1 MTNTKATA
9 TAAEPDTQ
17 APDHAP
23 KTRKRV
29 WCILRLRD
37 YCLTGLHPG
46 DSEPGDFE
54 RIKSNLV
61 LTTDREAAFQLA
73 RETGG
78 LLCAAES
85 LPRAINMTNLERRID
100 ECAIS

>member
-1 MTNTKATA
+1 MTKTTATA

-17 APDHAP
+17 APDHTP

-29 WCILRLRD
+29 WCVLRLRD
-37 YCLTGLHPG
+37 YCLTGLHHA

-54 RIKSNLV
+54 RIKSTLV

-85 LPRAINMTNLERRID
+85 LPRATNMVSLERRID
-100 ECAIS
+100 ECANS